1 MKLFINHF
9 LTSTFE
15 ELLQAYKHVDFS
27 LFVDARPTNS
37 SDLSPINILVLQEPN
52 EYFGH
57 HDWAIKNK
65 NLFSII
71 YTWSDKVLNNCENAV
86 FLTFGT
92 TWITNEQASKCPPK
106 EFSLA
111 HLCGQKLLTYGHHIR
126 HEIFNRQN
134 EITIPK
140 KFLFHREPPPNL
152 PDNMPFHRETKM
164 SVFDTPMFA
173 IVIEN
178 TSHNG
183 YFTEKINDCMLL
195 KSIPLY
201 WGCSN
206 IGDFYDTSGII
217 FFKNADEL
225 IKIVNRLTPEYY
237 YDRLNI
243 IESNHKKVALYQ
255 RYENRISEKIAELFR
270 LNNITS

>member
-9 LTSTFE
+9 ITEKFE
-15 ELLQAYKHVDFS
+15 KLLKNYSHIDFS
-27 LFVDARPTNS
+27 LFIDYRPKS
-37 SDLSPINILVLQEPN
+37 SNDLSSINFLVLQEPD

-57 HDWAIKNK
+57 HEWAIKNK
-65 NLFSII
+65 NLFSVI
-71 YTWSDKVLNNCENAV
+71 YTWSDKVLANCENSI

-92 TWITNEQASKCPPK
+92 SWILNEQAAQCPPK

-126 HEIFNRQN
+126 HEIFSRQN
-134 EITIPK
+134 EIKIPK
-140 KFLFHREPPPNL
+140 TFLFHREPPPNL
-152 PDNMPFHRETKM
+152 IDNMPFHRETKF
-164 SVFDTPMFA
+164 SVFSKPMFS

-206 IGDFYDTSGII
+206 INNFYNTDGII

-225 IKIVNRLTPEYY
+225 IKLANLLTPEYY
-237 YDRLNI
+237 HERLNI
-243 IESNHKKVALYQ
+243 IEENFKKVKDYQ
-255 RYENRISEKIAELFR
+255 NYENRICNEIIKIFN
-270 LNNITS
+270 LNKII